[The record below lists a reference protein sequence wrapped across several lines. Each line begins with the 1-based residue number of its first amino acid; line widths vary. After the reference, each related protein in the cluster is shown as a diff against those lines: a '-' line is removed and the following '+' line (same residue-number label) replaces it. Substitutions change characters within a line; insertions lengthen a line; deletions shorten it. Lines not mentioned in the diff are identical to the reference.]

1 MTKVLATKK
10 SKLIPRVGRLV
21 TIDEKKIAIFET
33 TDGQVYAI
41 EDYCPLTESPI
52 LEGIVS
58 GEFLYEPM
66 REYKISLV
74 TGEIQEP
81 DEGQL
86 TVYPVT
92 IDGDDIYL
100 EV

>member
-1 MTKVLATKK
+1 MRVLATKK
-10 SKLIPRVGRLV
+10 SKLIPRIGRPVVLE
-21 TIDEKKIAIFET
+21 DQKIAIFQVS
-33 TDGQVYAI
+33 DGRIFAI
-41 EDYCPLTESPI
+41 EDYCPLTNAPV

-58 GEFLYEPM
+58 GEYLYEPM

-74 TGEIQEP
+74 DGVIQEP

-86 TVYPVT
+86 KVYPVEV
-92 IDGDDIYL
+92 IDDDIFV

>member
-1 MTKVLATKK
+1 MTKIFATKK
-10 SKLIPRVGRLV
+10 SKLIPRVGRLITV
-21 TIDEKKIAIFET
+21 DGKNIAIFQT
-33 TDGQVYAI
+33 TSGNIHALA
-41 EDYCPLTESPI
+41 DYCPLTESPI

-58 GEFLYEPM
+58 GDFLYEPM

-81 DEGQL
+81 DEGQV
-86 TVYPVT
+86 TVYPVELS
-92 IDGDDIYL
+92 GEDIYL

>member
-1 MTKVLATKK
+1 MRVLATKK
-10 SKLIPRVGRLV
+10 SKLIPRVGRSVVL
-21 TIDEKKIAIFET
+21 EKQKIAIFQIS
-33 TDGQVYAI
+33 DGRIFAI
-41 EDYCPLTESPI
+41 EDYCPLTNAPV

-58 GEFLYEPM
+58 GEYLYEPM

-74 TGEIQEP
+74 DGAIQEP

-86 TVYPVT
+86 KVYPVEV
-92 IDGDDIYL
+92 IDDDIFV

>member
-1 MTKVLATKK
+1 MRVLATKK
-10 SKLIPRVGRLV
+10 SKLIPRVGRSVVL
-21 TIDEKKIAIFET
+21 EKQKIAIFQIS
-33 TDGQVYAI
+33 DGRIFAI
-41 EDYCPLTESPI
+41 EDYCPLTNAPV

-58 GEFLYEPM
+58 GEYLYEPM

-74 TGEIQEP
+74 DGAIQEP

-86 TVYPVT
+86 KVYPVEV
-92 IDGDDIYL
+92 IDEDIFV

>member
-1 MTKVLATKK
+1 MRVLATKK
-10 SKLIPRVGRLV
+10 SKLIPRVGRSVVL
-21 TIDEKKIAIFET
+21 EKQKIAIFQIS
-33 TDGQVYAI
+33 DGRIFAI
-41 EDYCPLTESPI
+41 EDYCPLTKAPV

-58 GEFLYEPM
+58 GEYLYEPM

-74 TGEIQEP
+74 DGAIQEP

-86 TVYPVT
+86 KVYPVEV
-92 IDGDDIYL
+92 IDDDIFV

>member
-1 MTKVLATKK
+1 MRVLATKK
-10 SKLIPRVGRLV
+10 SKLIPRVGRSVVL
-21 TIDEKKIAIFET
+21 EKQKIAIFQIS
-33 TDGQVYAI
+33 DGRIFAI
-41 EDYCPLTESPI
+41 EDYCSLTNAPV

-58 GEFLYEPM
+58 GEYLYEPM

-74 TGEIQEP
+74 DGAIQEP

-86 TVYPVT
+86 KVYPVEV
-92 IDGDDIYL
+92 IDDDIFV

>member
-1 MTKVLATKK
+1 MRVLATKK
-10 SKLIPRVGRLV
+10 SKLIPRVGRSVVL
-21 TIDEKKIAIFET
+21 EKQKIAIFQIS
-33 TDGQVYAI
+33 DSRIFAI
-41 EDYCPLTESPI
+41 EDYCPLTNAPV

-58 GEFLYEPM
+58 GEYLYEPM

-74 TGEIQEP
+74 DGAIQEP

-86 TVYPVT
+86 KVYPVEV
-92 IDGDDIYL
+92 IDDDIFV

>member
-1 MTKVLATKK
+1 MRVLATKQ
-10 SKLIPRVGRLV
+10 SKLMPRVGRSV
-21 TIDEKKIAIFET
+21 VIEDQKIALFQV
-33 TDGQVYAI
+33 TDGRVFAI
-41 EDYCPLTESPI
+41 EDNCPLTNAPV

-58 GEFLYEPM
+58 GEYLYEPM

-74 TGEIQEP
+74 DGLIQEP

-86 TVYPVT
+86 TVYPVE
-92 IDGDDIYL
+92 IIGDDIFV

>member
-1 MTKVLATKK
+1 MTKVRATQK

-21 TIDEKKIAIFET
+21 TIEGKNIAIFQT
-33 TDGQVYAI
+33 TSGSIHAL

-66 REYKISLV
+66 REYKISLI

-81 DEGQL
+81 DEGQV
-86 TVYPVT
+86 TVYPVE
-92 IDGDDIYL
+92 ISGEDIYL

>member
-10 SKLIPRVGRLV
+10 SKLIPRIGRLV
-21 TIDEKKIAIFET
+21 TIGEKRIALFQT
-33 TDGQVYAI
+33 TTEKVYAL
-41 EDYCPLTESPI
+41 EDYCPLTDSPI

-58 GEFLYEPM
+58 GDFLYEPM

-74 TGEIQEP
+74 SGEIQEP

-86 TVYPVT
+86 TIYPVE
-92 IDGDDIYL
+92 ISGDDVYL